1 MQHDAYTK
9 NERKLLDSIEGFI
22 SFSKKKKKNL
32 KNLNPIV
39 YESLCNCLFFHPK
52 HSSKTIFI

>member
-22 SFSKKKKKNL
+22 SFSKKKKKL
-32 KNLNPIV
+32 EEFKSHRL
-39 YESLCNCLFFHPK
+39 
-52 HSSKTIFI
+52 

>member
-22 SFSKKKKKNL
+22 SFSKNKKKKL
-32 KNLNPIV
+32 EEFKSHRL
-39 YESLCNCLFFHPK
+39 
-52 HSSKTIFI
+52 